1 MSLAVQI
8 EAGATVRRGQEAQP
22 GDRLIL
28 RATADEDRH
37 AELRVYRND
46 RQLVLRCSQEPPCI
60 RRGDTLEASLTF
72 DAVGTYQSVLLTAD
86 EPLPAP
92 GQGLDADTAAALDVS
107 HRGGMLQLETIAAA
121 VVYSG
126 TLWYGSERNI
136 SPVTKRIAADL
147 DIDIHVVTARN

>member
-1 MSLAVQI
+1 MMICDDYLA
-8 EAGATVRRGQEAQP
+8 
-22 GDRLIL
+22 L
-28 RATADEDRH
+28 RALLAGRPAEMPDTGALGVTTSTWWRLLRPVHGVIHARATGTTQGVEGSFTAVMNTMPDEV
-37 AELRVYRND
+37 LNRV
-46 RQLVLRCSQEPPCI
+46 RQPDARLLQVLDS
-60 RRGDTLEASLTF
+60 RRIL
-72 DAVGTYQSVLLTAD
+72 
-86 EPLPAP
+86 
-92 GQGLDADTAAALDVS
+92 DTAAALGVS